1 MEKEKVYLDST
12 IPSYIVSQL
21 SRDFI
26 TLYRQE
32 MSIMWWEK
40 ERKSYD
46 LYISEVVLDEIKAGD
61 LFYSQKRLEL
71 VRNLK
76 VLEYKPEI
84 KETAWKYMEYFN
96 FSEKLFGDMYH
107 IAYSVHYKM
116 GCLLTWN
123 FSHLANAQI
132 RVRLEKYNEK
142 LGFATPQIVTPEEL
156 REFNP
161 WEDSEDEIY

>member
-61 LFYSQKRLEL
+61 LFLFSK
-71 VRNLK
+71 
-76 VLEYKPEI
+76 
-84 KETAWKYMEYFN
+84 TAGIGTQFKG
-96 FSEKLFGDMYH
+96 S
-107 IAYSVHYKM
+107 
-116 GCLLTWN
+116 
-123 FSHLANAQI
+123 
-132 RVRLEKYNEK
+132 
-142 LGFATPQIVTPEEL
+142 
-156 REFNP
+156 
-161 WEDSEDEIY
+161 